1 MTGKEMWYVA
11 PIRPVR
17 TMKQPAIEYP
27 IQTQSHDCHHEIPS
41 TPLIAEDDIIHVFWQ
56 GESAVIPE
64 AAFPSTY
71 DVEGIG
77 NPKADEIPR
86 TPLTTLGLNC
96 EEVQR

>member
-64 AAFPSTY
+64 AAFPSHTMLK
-71 DVEGIG
+71 ESATQKPTKFQG
-77 NPKADEIPR
+77 PH
-86 TPLTTLGLNC
+86 
-96 EEVQR
+96 